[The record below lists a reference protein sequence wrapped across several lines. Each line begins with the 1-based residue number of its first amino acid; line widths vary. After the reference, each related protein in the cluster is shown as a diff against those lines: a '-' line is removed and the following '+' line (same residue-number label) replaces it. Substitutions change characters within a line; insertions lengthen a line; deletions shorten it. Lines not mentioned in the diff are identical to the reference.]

1 MRQMCSFTC
10 FLIKVASSFYFDCT
24 FLLLNYWKTLRVHWC
39 TLIKLSPVGIVLFRP
54 SVVSNFLQPHGMQHP
69 RLSCPSPSP
78 RVCSYSCPLS
88 RWCHPTIS
96 PSVVLFSSCPQSLPA
111 SGSFPASQLFVWS
124 GQSTWP
130 KIHCVTVLAFTMIIN
145 GNNVPFLLCFSLLF
159 FSQLFVRP
167 PQTTIFAV
175 LHSFSMGMVL
185 IPVSCTMSCT
195 SIHSSSGSLS
205 IRPSP
210 LNLYLTSTV

>member
-54 SVVSNFLQPHGMQHP
+54 SVMSNFLQPHGMQHP

-111 SGSFPASQLFVWS
+111 SGSFPASWLFACS
-124 GQSTWP
+124 GQS
-130 KIHCVTVLAFTMIIN
+130 VGASVLASVLPMNIQDWFPLGLPGLMLQLQ
-145 GNNVPFLLCFSLLF
+145 GLSRVFSNTTVQKHQF
-159 FSQLFVRP
+159 FSAQL
-167 PQTTIFAV
+167 
-175 LHSFSMGMVL
+175 SFWSN
-185 IPVSCTMSCT
+185 SQT
-195 SIHSSSGSLS
+195 SILGKA
-205 IRPSP
+205 IA
-210 LNLYLTSTV
+210 LTT